1 MRTLL
6 TFLLGVGFGL
16 LLALLYAPQSGKK
29 TRKKLQ
35 KRAKKL
41 QLEVEAQT
49 EKGFET
55 MSEWKVSAEELV
67 EDAAKRMNGKANDTV
82 VI

>member
-6 TFLLGVGFGL
+6 TFLLGIGL
-16 LLALLYAPQSGKK
+16 GVVLALLYAPQSGKK
-29 TRKKLQ
+29 TCKKLQ

-49 EKGFET
+49 EKGFEAVN
-55 MSEWKVSAEELV
+55 EWKVSAEELV

>member
-6 TFLLGVGFGL
+6 TFLLGIGL
-16 LLALLYAPQSGKK
+16 GVVLALLYAPQRGKK
-29 TRKKLQ
+29 TRKKLH

-49 EKGFET
+49 EKGFEAVN
-55 MSEWKVSAEELV
+55 EWKVSAEEVV